1 MKIYLLGGIIIFI
14 LLYFIPLQL
23 LVDYQRKN
31 NKDNLTLKMKI
42 FILNYNLK
50 LTFIDFKRL
59 FSFPTTELKGK
70 FKSLF
75 SETNIEFKEE
85 ISEEELESLKHSFK
99 VMRRIVNRF
108 ELILLLTH
116 NCSFFSWQTSFGF
129 ANPAH
134 TGILTGV
141 LWSGKSSLIS
151 LLQTQL
157 EFKEL
162 PMIKVYPNFNGKQPL
177 QVEFN
182 GIFTFRLGKLILIAI
197 GIIYF
202 ETQRRIKQKW
212 KNIQLL
218 N

>member
-1 MKIYLLGGIIIFI
+1 MKIYILLGIIILI
-14 LLYFIPLQL
+14 LLYFLPLQL
-23 LVDYQRKN
+23 LIDYQRKN
-31 NKDNLTLKMKI
+31 NKDNLILKVKL
-42 FILNYNLK
+42 FLFHYNLK

-75 SETNIEFKEE
+75 LETNIEFKEE
-85 ISEEELESLKHSFK
+85 MSEEELESIQHSLK
-99 VMRRIVNRF
+99 VMKRIVNRF

-134 TGILTGV
+134 TGLLTGL
-141 LWSGKSSLIS
+141 LWSVKSALIS

-162 PMIKVYPNFNGKQPL
+162 PIIKVYPNFNQQQRL
-177 QVEFN
+177 QVQFK
-182 GIFTFRLGKLILIAI
+182 GIFTFKLGKLILIAV

-202 ETQRRIKQKW
+202 ETKRRLTQKW

>member
-1 MKIYLLGGIIIFI
+1 MKLYILLGIIIFI
-14 LLYFIPLQL
+14 LLYLLPLQL

-31 NKDNLTLKMKI
+31 NKDNLIMKI
-42 FILNYNLK
+42 NFFFLHYNLK

-85 ISEEELESLKHSFK
+85 ISEEELESLQHSFK

-162 PMIKVYPNFNGKQPL
+162 PIIKVCPNFKQQQPL
-177 QVEFN
+177 RIQFK
-182 GIFTFRLGKLILIAI
+182 GIFTFKLGKLILIAM

-202 ETQRRIKQKW
+202 ETTRRLKQKW